1 MSPPFAV
8 QVKLSCLLEDD
19 FELDSPLPELFS
31 VETEAETYGEE
42 KLTPA
47 DTANRS
53 IFSDELDAAIAEV
66 SFVL

>member
-19 FELDSPLPELFS
+19 FWLDPPVPLLFS
-31 VETEAETYGEE
+31 VETEPETYGEE

-47 DTANRS
+47 DTASRS
-53 IFSDELDAAIAEV
+53 IFSVELDAAIAEA